1 MWVNTTA
8 DEENKEGR
16 HAQKTKRCQV
26 TGILEW
32 VQCFTI
38 YIAVVA
44 EKDPGKVKD
53 LLVLL
58 IWDMTA
64 TSASQ

>member
-1 MWVNTTA
+1 ML
-8 DEENKEGR
+8 R
-16 HAQKTKRCQV
+16 RLRCQV

-44 EKDPGKVKD
+44 GKDPGKVKD

-64 TSASQ
+64 TSASQYRQLPWIPHKECH